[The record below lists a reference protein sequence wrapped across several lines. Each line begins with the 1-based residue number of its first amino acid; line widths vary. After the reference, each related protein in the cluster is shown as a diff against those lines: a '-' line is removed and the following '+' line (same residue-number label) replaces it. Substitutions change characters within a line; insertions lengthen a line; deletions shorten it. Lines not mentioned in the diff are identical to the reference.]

1 MVITTVES
9 IRQSIGDGVRNI
21 SQLELELGETSDIPG
36 LTAEIRKLQSAIS
49 LFIGSED
56 VEPQHMSELDW
67 GSDEVI
73 ELFQALQTLRTG
85 SCSGG
90 ISMMEEI
97 HLQDLGISYGSHG
110 PRFPVALLTTLLTPL
125 QTKKS
130 THRLKRL
137 VLSVRLWGESR
148 EQFDD
153 LADALRQQTEL
164 CRVAWEEWCFP
175 PTMTLVDHA
184 TARRQ

>member
-1 MVITTVES
+1 VCERDSLLAAERLLELIYPLGLPLLASLDHYYYLFTMVITTVES

-97 HLQDLGISYGSHG
+97 HLQDLGISYGLMDHG
-110 PRFPVALLTTLLTPL
+110 FQLP
-125 QTKKS
+125 
-130 THRLKRL
+130 
-137 VLSVRLWGESR
+137 
-148 EQFDD
+148 
-153 LADALRQQTEL
+153 
-164 CRVAWEEWCFP
+164 C
-175 PTMTLVDHA
+175 
-184 TARRQ
+184 